1 MAQWTAK
8 ADPTK
13 DFFIDMITRDIGLDE
28 CIFDLLDNSIDGASR
43 DAQKKNLNTLAGY
56 YAEILLTPEEFSIKD
71 NCGGMSL
78 VDATEYAFHFG
89 RRSDAPKDA
98 ENSIG
103 LYGIGMKRAIFKIGK
118 KIIIRSATE
127 TVPEEAF
134 EVDIDVAAWA
144 ATPAWEF
151 ELNQIEPSN
160 LIGTEITV
168 NELRKATASEFE
180 DQIFVNNLRKD
191 VGKYYSFFLQNGFEI
206 KINGIP
212 VKQHVYG
219 VRDGEG
225 ISPYVH
231 EYTDDETGVHVRII
245 SGVAGT
251 PPEDSGDP
259 ISLGKDTES
268 WGWYVICNDRVVL
281 AGDKTEK
288 TIWGDEFP
296 NWHPQYN
303 GFVGLIFFSS
313 ENPGELPWTTTKR
326 QIDETLPVFRRA
338 TTLMRDA
345 TRKYVDYTQSR
356 KANLEKAKEAESSA
370 AIKPITEFKALPS
383 SPPTLMKLPAFEPAP
398 KIRMGTVSYQQ
409 PVTLLNKVAI
419 SLGNSQMS
427 YKQIGQK
434 TFEYYLE
441 NEVGE

>member
-43 DAQKKNLNTLAGY
+43 HAQRHDRSNLSGY
-56 YAEILLTPEEFSIKD
+56 FVDVQLSDSEFAIKD

-89 RRSDAPKDA
+89 RRSTAPKDA

-103 LYGIGMKRAIFKIGK
+103 LYGIGMKRAIFKIGRQIQIK
-118 KIIIRSATE
+118 SAT
-127 TVPEEAF
+127 TDTPDEAF
-134 EVDIDVAAWA
+134 VMTIDVAAWA
-144 ATPAWEF
+144 AKKEWEF
-151 ELNQIEPSN
+151 PLEHFEPEGFV
-160 LIGTEITV
+160 GTEIIV
-168 NELRKATASEFE
+168 SELRPATSSEFS
-180 DQIFVNNLRKD
+180 DQIFINNMRKD
-191 VGKYYSFFLQNGFEI
+191 VGKYYSFFLQSGFEI
-206 KINGIP
+206 KINGVS

-219 VRDGEG
+219 VRDGED

-231 EYTDDETGVHVRII
+231 EYVDAETGVQVRII

-259 ISLGKDTES
+259 STLTKDTES
-268 WGWYVICNDRVVL
+268 WGWYVVCNDRVVL

-288 TIWGDEFP
+288 TIWGDGFP
-296 NWHPQYN
+296 TWHPQYN
-303 GFVGLIFFSS
+303 GFMGLIFFSS

-338 TTLMRDA
+338 TSFMRDA
-345 TRKYVDYTQSR
+345 TRKYLDYTNTR
-356 KANLEKAKEAESSA
+356 KANLEQAKSAESSA
-370 AIKPITEFKALPS
+370 AIKPIAQIEARSAAPA
-383 SPPTLMKLPAFEPAP
+383 LMKLPTFDTAP
-398 KIRMGTVSYQQ
+398 KIRMGTISYQQ
-409 PVTLLNKVAI
+409 PLTLLNKVAQ
-419 SLGNSQMS
+419 SFGNSQMS

>member
-43 DAQKKNLNTLAGY
+43 HAQKHDRPNLAGY
-56 YAEILLTPEEFSIKD
+56 FADILLTKSEFAIRD

-78 VDATEYAFHFG
+78 NDATEYAFHFG

-103 LYGIGMKRAIFKIGK
+103 LYGIGMKRAIFKIGR
-118 KIIIRSATE
+118 KIKINSAT
-127 TVPEEAF
+127 TDSPGEAF
-134 EVDIDVAAWA
+134 EVVIDVAGWA
-144 ATPAWEF
+144 EKKEWEF
-151 ELNQIEPSN
+151 PLEHFEPN
-160 LIGTEITV
+160 GFVGTEIV
-168 NELRKATASEFE
+168 VKELRQATSSEFS
-180 DQIFVNNLRKD
+180 DQIFVNKMRKD

-219 VRDGEG
+219 VRDGDD

-231 EYTDDETGVHVRII
+231 EYTDAESGVKVRII

-251 PPEDSGDP
+251 PPEDAGDP
-259 ISLGKDTES
+259 LALTKDTES

-288 TIWGDEFP
+288 TIWGDGFP
-296 NWHPQYN
+296 SWHPQYN
-303 GFVGLIFFSS
+303 GFVGLVFFSS
-313 ENPGELPWTTTKR
+313 DKPGELPWTTTKR

-338 TTLMRDA
+338 TSFMKDA
-345 TRKYVDYTQSR
+345 TRKYLDYTNTR
-356 KANLEKAKEAESSA
+356 KANLDKAKSAESNA
-370 AIKPITEFKALPS
+370 AIKPIAQIEIRSIAPA
-383 SPPTLMKLPAFEPAP
+383 PMKLPVFEAAP
-398 KIRMGTVSYQQ
+398 KIRMGTISYQQ
-409 PVTLLNKVAI
+409 PLTVLNKVAQA
-419 SLGNSQMS
+419 LGNSQMS

-441 NEVGE
+441 NEVSE

>member
-1 MAQWTAK
+1 MAQWMAK

-43 DAQKKNLNTLAGY
+43 HSKQDKRENLAGY
-56 YAEILLTPEEFSIKD
+56 FADILLGETDFEIKD

-78 VDATEYAFHFG
+78 IDAKDYAFHFG

-118 KIIIRSATE
+118 KIKIRSATGAA
-127 TVPEEAF
+127 PEEAF
-134 EVDIDVAAWA
+134 EADIDVAAWA
-144 ATPAWEF
+144 AKKEWEF
-151 ELNQIEPSN
+151 QLDQIDPKGFV
-160 LIGTEITV
+160 GTEISV
-168 NELRKATASEFE
+168 KELRKATSSEFS
-180 DQIFVNNLRKD
+180 DQIFVNKLRKD
-191 VGKYYSFFLQNGFEI
+191 VGKYYSFFLQQGFEI

-212 VKQHVYG
+212 VKQHIYG
-219 VRDGEG
+219 VRDGQD

-231 EYTDDETGVHVRII
+231 EYTDAETGVNVRII

-251 PPEDSGDP
+251 PPEDAGDP
-259 ISLGKDTES
+259 AALSKDTES
-268 WGWYVICNDRVVL
+268 WGWYVVCNDRVVL
-281 AGDKTEK
+281 AGDKSER
-288 TIWGDEFP
+288 TIWGDDFP
-296 NWHPQYN
+296 GWHPQYN
-303 GFVGLIFFSS
+303 GFVGLIFFTSDK
-313 ENPGELPWTTTKR
+313 PGELPWTTTKR

-338 TTLMRDA
+338 TSFMRDA
-345 TRKYVDYTQSR
+345 TRKYLDYTNTR
-356 KANLEKAKEAESSA
+356 KVNLEKAKAVESSA
-370 AIKPITEFKALPS
+370 AIKPITDIKVISVAPA
-383 SPPTLMKLPAFEPAP
+383 PMKLPVFESAP

-409 PVTLLNKVAI
+409 PLALLSKVAQ

-434 TFEYYLE
+434 TFEYYVE

>member
-43 DAQKKNLNTLAGY
+43 HAQKNNRDNLSGY
-56 YAEILLTPEEFSIKD
+56 FADISLNENEFAIKD
-71 NCGGMSL
+71 NCGGMALS
-78 VDATEYAFHFG
+78 DATQYAFHFG

-118 KIIIRSATE
+118 EIIIRSATDDA
-127 TVPEEAF
+127 PLEAF
-134 EVDIDVAAWA
+134 EADIDVAAWA

-151 ELNQIEPSN
+151 ELKQINPEGFV
-160 LIGTEITV
+160 GTEITV
-168 NELRKATASEFE
+168 HELRRATASEFS

-206 KINGIP
+206 KVNGIS

-219 VRDGEG
+219 VRDGED

-231 EYTDDETGVHVRII
+231 EYVDTESGVSVRII

-259 ISLGKDTES
+259 SALGKDADS
-268 WGWYVICNDRVVL
+268 WGWYVICNNRVVL

-296 NWHPQYN
+296 SWHPQYN

-313 ENPGELPWTTTKR
+313 DKPGELPWTTTKR

-338 TTLMRDA
+338 TAFMRDA
-345 TRKYVDYTQSR
+345 TRKYLDYTNTR
-356 KANLEKAKEAESSA
+356 KANLEKAKAAEASA
-370 AIKPITEFKALPS
+370 TIKPITEFKAVPS
-383 SPPTLMKLPAFEPAP
+383 SAPLMMKLPAFEPVP
-398 KIRMGTVSYQQ
+398 KIKMGTVSYQQ
-409 PVTLLNKVAI
+409 PVALLNKVAL
-419 SLGNSQMS
+419 SFGNSQMS
-427 YKQIGQK
+427 FKQIGQK
-434 TFEYYLE
+434 TFEYYID

>member
-43 DAQKKNLNTLAGY
+43 HAQHHQRADLSGY
-56 YAEILLTPEEFSIKD
+56 FADILLSSNEFSIKD

-78 VDATEYAFHFG
+78 SDATQYAFHFG

-118 KIIIRSATE
+118 KIVIRSATDAA
-127 TVPEEAF
+127 PEEAF
-134 EVDIDVAAWA
+134 EANIDVAAWA
-144 ATPAWEF
+144 ATPDWEF
-151 ELNQIEPSN
+151 QLNQITPN
-160 LIGTEITV
+160 DFVGTEITV
-168 NELRKATASEFE
+168 QELRKATASEFS

-206 KINGIP
+206 KVNGISI
-212 VKQHVYG
+212 KQHVYG
-219 VRDGEG
+219 VRDGED
-225 ISPYVH
+225 ISPYVN
-231 EYTDDETGVHVRII
+231 EYVDAETGVKVRII

-259 ISLGKDTES
+259 SALGKDADS

-281 AGDKTEK
+281 AGDKTAK

-313 ENPGELPWTTTKR
+313 DQPGELPWTTTKR

-338 TTLMRDA
+338 TSFMRDA
-345 TRKYVDYTQSR
+345 TRKYLDYTNTR
-356 KANLEKAKEAESSA
+356 KANLEKAKAAEANST
-370 AIKPITEFKALPS
+370 IKPITEFRAVPAT
-383 SPPTLMKLPAFEPAP
+383 PTSMKLPLFEPTP

-409 PVTLLNKVAI
+409 PVTMLNKVAL

-427 YKQIGQK
+427 FKQIGQK
-434 TFEYYLE
+434 TFEYYVE

>member
-43 DAQKKNLNTLAGY
+43 HAQKHSRDNLAGY
-56 YAEILLTPEEFSIKD
+56 FVDILLSESNFGVKD

-78 VDATEYAFHFG
+78 TDAREYAFHFG
-89 RRSDAPKDA
+89 RKADAPKDA

-118 KIIIRSATE
+118 QIKIKSATSE
-127 TVPEEAF
+127 APHEAF
-134 EVDIDVAAWA
+134 ETNIDVAAWA
-144 ATPAWEF
+144 AKSEWEF
-151 ELNQIEPSN
+151 QLDQIDPEGFV
-160 LIGTEITV
+160 GTEIYVT
-168 NELRKATASEFE
+168 ELRKATSSDFS
-180 DQIFVNNLRKD
+180 DQIFVNRLRKD
-191 VGKYYSFFLQNGFEI
+191 IGKYYSFFLQYGFEI
-206 KINGIP
+206 KVNGVP
-212 VKQHVYG
+212 VRQHVYG
-219 VRDGEG
+219 VRDGDE

-231 EYTDDETGVHVRII
+231 EYTDAETGVKVRIV

-259 ISLGKDTES
+259 TTLSKDTES

-288 TIWGDEFP
+288 TIWGDDFP
-296 NWHPQYN
+296 AWHPQYN

-313 ENPGELPWTTTKR
+313 DKPGELPWTTTKR

-338 TTLMRDA
+338 TSFMRDA
-345 TRKYVDYTQSR
+345 TRKYLDYTNTR
-356 KANLEKAKEAESSA
+356 KANLDQAKSLETSA
-370 AIKPITEFKALPS
+370 AIKPIAEIKIS
-383 SPPTLMKLPAFEPAP
+383 SAAPAPMKLPVFDTAP
-398 KIRMGTVSYQQ
+398 KIKMGTVSYQQ
-409 PVTLLNKVAI
+409 PLTVLNKVAQ
-419 SLGNSQMS
+419 SFGNSQMS
-427 YKQIGQK
+427 FKQIGQK
-434 TFEYYLE
+434 TFEYYVE
-441 NEVGE
+441 NEVSE

>member
-43 DAQKKNLNTLAGY
+43 HAQKNDRDNLAGY
-56 YAEILLTPEEFSIKD
+56 FADVLLSESEFGIKD

-78 VDATEYAFHFG
+78 LDATEYAFHFG
-89 RRSDAPKDA
+89 RRSDAPKED

-118 KIIIRSATE
+118 KIKIKSATTE
-127 TVPEEAF
+127 APKEAF
-134 EVDIDVAAWA
+134 EVNIDVATWA
-144 ATPAWEF
+144 AKKEWEF
-151 ELNQIEPSN
+151 PLDHFEPHGFT
-160 LIGTEITV
+160 GTEIMV
-168 NELRKATASEFE
+168 DQLRSATSSEFS
-180 DQIFVNNLRKD
+180 DQIFVSKIRKD
-191 VGKYYSFFLQNGFEI
+191 IGKYYSFFLQNGFEI

-212 VKQHVYG
+212 VKYHVYG
-219 VRDGEG
+219 VREGED

-231 EYTDDETGVHVRII
+231 EYKDSETNVNVRIV

-259 ISLGKDTES
+259 STLSKDTES

-288 TIWGDEFP
+288 TIWGDGFP
-296 NWHPQYN
+296 GWHPQYN

-313 ENPGELPWTTTKR
+313 DKPGELPWTTTKR
-326 QIDETLPVFRRA
+326 QIDETMPVFRRA
-338 TTLMRDA
+338 TSFMRDA
-345 TRKYVDYTQSR
+345 TRKYLDYTNTR
-356 KANLEKAKEAESSA
+356 KANLDQAKSAESNA
-370 AIKPITEFKALPS
+370 AIKPIAQIEARS
-383 SPPTLMKLPAFEPAP
+383 STPALMKLPVFETAP
-398 KIRMGTVSYQQ
+398 KIKMGTVSYQQ
-409 PVTLLNKVAI
+409 PATLLTKVAQ
-419 SLGNSQMS
+419 SFGNSQMS

>member
-43 DAQKKNLNTLAGY
+43 HSQQQNRPDLAGY
-56 YAEILLTPEEFSIKD
+56 FADILLTETEFEIKD

-78 VDATEYAFHFG
+78 LDAREYAFHFG

-118 KIIIRSATE
+118 KIVIKSATSAA
-127 TVPEEAF
+127 PHEAF
-134 EVDIDVAAWA
+134 QVDIDVAEWA
-144 ATPAWEF
+144 ASPEWEF
-151 ELNQIEPSN
+151 QLEQIDPEDFV
-160 LIGTEITV
+160 GTEISV
-168 NELRKATASEFE
+168 KELRKATASEFS
-180 DQIFVNNLRKD
+180 DQIFVSKLRKD
-191 VGKYYSFFLQNGFEI
+191 VGKYYSFFLQHGFEI

-219 VRDGEG
+219 VREGED
-225 ISPYVH
+225 IAPYTH
-231 EYTDDETGVHVRII
+231 EYTDSEAGVKVRII

-259 ISLGKDTES
+259 STLSKDTES
-268 WGWYVICNDRVVL
+268 WGWYIICNDRVVL

-288 TIWGDEFP
+288 TIWGDDFP
-296 NWHPQYN
+296 SWHPQYN
-303 GFVGLIFFSS
+303 GFVGLVFFSS
-313 ENPGELPWTTTKR
+313 EKPGELPWTTTKR

-338 TTLMRDA
+338 TSFMKDA
-345 TRKYVDYTQSR
+345 TRKYLDYTNTR
-356 KANLEKAKEAESSA
+356 KTNLDKAKSVESSA
-370 AIKPITEFKALPS
+370 AIRPIAEIKIS
-383 SPPTLMKLPAFEPAP
+383 SDRPVLMKLPVFDDAP
-398 KIRMGTVSYQQ
+398 KIKMGTVSYQQ
-409 PVTLLNKVAI
+409 PVSVLSKVAQ

-434 TFEYYLE
+434 TFEYYVE

>member
-43 DAQKKNLNTLAGY
+43 HAQQHNRDNLAGY
-56 YAEILLTPEEFSIKD
+56 FVDILLSESTFEIKD

-78 VDATEYAFHFG
+78 ADAREYAFHFG
-89 RRSDAPKDA
+89 RKADAPKDA

-118 KIIIRSATE
+118 QIKIKSATADA
-127 TVPEEAF
+127 PHEAF
-134 EVDIDVAAWA
+134 EVNIDVAAWA
-144 ATPAWEF
+144 AKSEWEF
-151 ELNQIEPSN
+151 QLDQIDPQGFV
-160 LIGTEITV
+160 GTEIFVT
-168 NELRKATASEFE
+168 ELRKATSSDFS
-180 DQIFVNNLRKD
+180 DQIFVNRLRKD
-191 VGKYYSFFLQNGFEI
+191 IGKYYSFFLQYGFEI
-206 KINGIP
+206 KVNGVP

-219 VRDGEG
+219 VRDGDE

-231 EYTDDETGVHVRII
+231 EYVDAEAGVKVRIV

-259 ISLGKDTES
+259 TTLSKDTES

-288 TIWGDEFP
+288 TIWGDDFP
-296 NWHPQYN
+296 AWHPQYN
-303 GFVGLIFFSS
+303 GFVGLVFFSS
-313 ENPGELPWTTTKR
+313 DKPGELPWTTTKR

-338 TTLMRDA
+338 TSFMRDA
-345 TRKYVDYTQSR
+345 TRKYLDYTNTR
-356 KANLEKAKEAESSA
+356 KANLDQAKSLETSA
-370 AIKPITEFKALPS
+370 AIKPIAEIRIS
-383 SPPTLMKLPAFEPAP
+383 SAAPAPMKLPVFDTAP
-398 KIRMGTVSYQQ
+398 KIKMGTVSYQQ
-409 PVTLLNKVAI
+409 PLTVLSKVAQ
-419 SLGNSQMS
+419 SFGNSQMS
-427 YKQIGQK
+427 FKQIGQK
-434 TFEYYLE
+434 TFEYYVE
-441 NEVGE
+441 NEVSE